1 MQPSPLIDSY
11 IEAFPLKTIQ
21 LLNQVRRTIQQL
33 VPDAEETMKYGIP
46 TYVFHGNLVH
56 FAGYKNHI
64 GFYPGAA
71 GIEAF
76 KEQFKDYEWSKG
88 AVQFPIDKP
97 MPLKLITQ
105 IVKYRIQQNLEKS
118 SRSKQQR
125 TCVNGHRFIKTSD
138 CPTCPQCEATQKPSS
153 GFLSTLGAPARR
165 ALEREGIGTLK
176 KLSKYSVEEVLQL
189 HGIGKTSIPKLIAA
203 LQSEG
208 LSFKS

>member
-97 MPLKLITQ
+97 MPLKLITR
-105 IVKYRIQQNLEKS
+105 IVQFRMQQNLAKIEVKKKKPVLKE
-118 SRSKQQR
+118 RAMKDGASKE
-125 TCVNGHRFIKTSD
+125 NLNKFFI
-138 CPTCPQCEATQKPSS
+138 
-153 GFLSTLGAPARR
+153 STLGAPALR
-165 ALEREGIGTLK
+165 ALDREGITTLK
-176 KLSKYSVEEVLQL
+176 KLSRYTEKEILAL
-189 HGIGKTSIPKLIAA
+189 HGIGKSAIPKLQSA